1 MEFDREGEF
10 DRIMEEVVPISIPS
24 SFIKGIQ
31 VTMKNGRM
39 VTLSGDELLAPL
51 PLSGEFSWADMAKN
65 FEAIDDVEILLDI
78 PNLRE
83 SVVKSVKEILK
94 EHFESYKD
102 KDK

>member
-31 VTMKNGRM
+31 VTMTNGHQ
-39 VTLSGDELLAPL
+39 VTLTGDDLLTPL

-94 EHFESYKD
+94 QHFQSYRD
-102 KDK
+102 QSE

>member
-24 SFIKGIQ
+24 SFITGIK
-31 VTMKNGRM
+31 VIMKNGHE
-39 VTLSGDELLAPL
+39 VTLNGGDLLAPL

-83 SVVKSVKEILK
+83 SVIKSVKEILK
-94 EHFESYKD
+94 QHFQSYKD
-102 KDK
+102 EDK

>member
-10 DRIMEEVVPISIPS
+10 DRIMEEVIPISIPS
-24 SFIKGIQ
+24 SFIKGIK
-31 VTMKNGRM
+31 VIMRNGHE
-39 VTLSGDELLAPL
+39 VTLNGDDLLAPL

-94 EHFESYKD
+94 QHFQSYKD
-102 KDK
+102 EDK

>member
-24 SFIKGIQ
+24 SFITGIK
-31 VTMKNGRM
+31 VIMKNGHE
-39 VTLSGDELLAPL
+39 VTLNGDDLLAPL

-94 EHFESYKD
+94 QHFQSYKD
-102 KDK
+102 EEK